1 MKFQLTSHAVDRF
14 CSRIAPGL
22 SYEDGSREL
31 AALLLRATR
40 CGQTERG
47 QAVYALP
54 HDPPAYAVVKLRGK
68 RRDPGSPGAVV
79 VTVLTA
85 EQWHG
90 EHDELQDVAEAYED
104 LKAAV
109 PATWKPREPVQISA
123 KHTRAMEL
131 AADLPHLTEN
141 QLDSLWG
148 RVMSVLEAERRRV
161 EQYRAEI
168 SGVDDPART
177 LRAIGESLRHGQP
190 DGALYL
196 FEQWVSR
203 REKSDMAAVA
213 E

>member
-123 KHTRAMEL
+123 KHTRAME
-131 AADLPHLTEN
+131 A
-141 QLDSLWG
+141 
-148 RVMSVLEAERRRV
+148 RRRPAAPDR
-161 EQYRAEI
+161 E
-168 SGVDDPART
+168 PARQPVGPGHVRPRG
-177 LRAIGESLRHGQP
+177 RAP
-190 DGALYL
+190 P
-196 FEQWVSR
+196 R
-203 REKSDMAAVA
+203 RAVPG
-213 E
+213 